1 MKPIH
6 LILSIALLAGGAC
19 GDQQE
24 PYYGNSEVKMPQIDS
39 EWNLELMPNRS
50 GQYWKVFVYKDLKY
64 NALFTRSLGWNG
76 GDGVFTTGLPDGNI
90 FWSFND
96 SFYGVINENRSRG
109 NCSFPRNSI
118 MVQTPGEKDENLVWL
133 ADYVQTNDPNA
144 DRYYQVRTHIR
155 HPKATLS
162 DEKIQAGEIDQD
174 YLYWAGDATIYN
186 NQMQMLWGA
195 VDNTDPNNL
204 MRRFGTCLATY
215 SLEGKPGDATYMKL
229 ISRNDNFNDHTLGY
243 GDTMWKTK
251 TDISIF
257 TQLPIIRWLWHVP
270 LHATLAASGNIMWP
284 IRKDISRGQRS
295 TPQPKM
301 LKILQL
307 SLWKVHVLCLGYLKK
322 VIPTT

>member
-155 HPKATLS
+155 HPKATL
-162 DEKIQAGEIDQD
+162 
-174 YLYWAGDATIYN
+174 
-186 NQMQMLWGA
+186 
-195 VDNTDPNNL
+195 
-204 MRRFGTCLATY
+204 
-215 SLEGKPGDATYMKL
+215 
-229 ISRNDNFNDHTLGY
+229 
-243 GDTMWKTK
+243 
-251 TDISIF
+251 
-257 TQLPIIRWLWHVP
+257 
-270 LHATLAASGNIMWP
+270 
-284 IRKDISRGQRS
+284 
-295 TPQPKM
+295 
-301 LKILQL
+301 
-307 SLWKVHVLCLGYLKK
+307 
-322 VIPTT
+322 

>member
-144 DRYYQVRTHIR
+144 DRYYQAANAALNSFTKVLLANHI
-155 HPKATLS
+155 KTCVTNDILAGKEETV
-162 DEKIQAGEIDQD
+162 DELVA
-174 YLYWAGDATIYN
+174 
-186 NQMQMLWGA
+186 MLQK
-195 VDNTDPNNL
+195 L
-204 MRRFGTCLATY
+204 M
-215 SLEGKPGDATYMKL
+215 K
-229 ISRNDNFNDHTLGY
+229 
-243 GDTMWKTK
+243 
-251 TDISIF
+251 
-257 TQLPIIRWLWHVP
+257 
-270 LHATLAASGNIMWP
+270 
-284 IRKDISRGQRS
+284 
-295 TPQPKM
+295 
-301 LKILQL
+301 
-307 SLWKVHVLCLGYLKK
+307 
-322 VIPTT
+322 

>member
-24 PYYGNSEVKMPQIDS
+24 PYYGNSEVKMPQINS

-118 MVQTPGEKDENLVWL
+118 MVQTLGEKDKNLVW
-133 ADYVQTNDPNA
+133 
-144 DRYYQVRTHIR
+144 
-155 HPKATLS
+155 
-162 DEKIQAGEIDQD
+162 
-174 YLYWAGDATIYN
+174 
-186 NQMQMLWGA
+186 
-195 VDNTDPNNL
+195 
-204 MRRFGTCLATY
+204 
-215 SLEGKPGDATYMKL
+215 
-229 ISRNDNFNDHTLGY
+229 
-243 GDTMWKTK
+243 
-251 TDISIF
+251 
-257 TQLPIIRWLWHVP
+257 
-270 LHATLAASGNIMWP
+270 
-284 IRKDISRGQRS
+284 
-295 TPQPKM
+295 
-301 LKILQL
+301 
-307 SLWKVHVLCLGYLKK
+307 
-322 VIPTT
+322 

>member
-133 ADYVQTNDPNA
+133 ADYVQT
-144 DRYYQVRTHIR
+144 I
-155 HPKATLS
+155 
-162 DEKIQAGEIDQD
+162 
-174 YLYWAGDATIYN
+174 
-186 NQMQMLWGA
+186 
-195 VDNTDPNNL
+195 L
-204 MRRFGTCLATY
+204 MRIDTIRYVLTFVIRKLHY
-215 SLEGKPGDATYMKL
+215 RMKKYKLEKSIRIIFIGQEMLRYITIRCKCCGEPL
-229 ISRNDNFNDHTLGY
+229 I
-243 GDTMWKTK
+243 
-251 TDISIF
+251 I
-257 TQLPIIRWLWHVP
+257 
-270 LHATLAASGNIMWP
+270 P
-284 IRKDISRGQRS
+284 IR
-295 TPQPKM
+295 
-301 LKILQL
+301 
-307 SLWKVHVLCLGYLKK
+307 
-322 VIPTT
+322 TT

>member
-6 LILSIALLAGGAC
+6 LILSVALFVGAC
-19 GDQQE
+19 SGQQE
-24 PYYGNSEVKMPQIDS
+24 PYYGNSDVKMPQIDS
-39 EWNLELMPNRS
+39 EWNLELMPNRA

-96 SFYGVINENRSRG
+96 SFYGVVNENRTRG
-109 NCSFPRNSI
+109 NSSFPRNSI

-133 ADYVQTNDPNA
+133 ADYVQTSDPNA

-162 DEKIQAGEIDQD
+162 AEKIQAGEIDQD

-195 VDNTDPNNL
+195 VDNTDPN
-204 MRRFGTCLATY
+204 
-215 SLEGKPGDATYMKL
+215 
-229 ISRNDNFNDHTLGY
+229 
-243 GDTMWKTK
+243 
-251 TDISIF
+251 
-257 TQLPIIRWLWHVP
+257 
-270 LHATLAASGNIMWP
+270 
-284 IRKDISRGQRS
+284 
-295 TPQPKM
+295 
-301 LKILQL
+301 L
-307 SLWKVHVLCLGYLKK
+307 SLIH
-322 VIPTT
+322 I

>member
-195 VDNTDPNNL
+195 VDNTDPNKIG
-204 MRRFGTCLATY
+204 R
-215 SLEGKPGDATYMKL
+215 
-229 ISRNDNFNDHTLGY
+229 
-243 GDTMWKTK
+243 
-251 TDISIF
+251 
-257 TQLPIIRWLWHVP
+257 
-270 LHATLAASGNIMWP
+270 ASC
-284 IRKDISRGQRS
+284 RER
-295 TPQPKM
+295 
-301 LKILQL
+301 
-307 SLWKVHVLCLGYLKK
+307 V
-322 VIPTT
+322 